1 MFIFHKKNKKKTTVS
16 GAAVLCLCMFGCHV
30 GGLSSDNNG
39 ALLFSK
45 RSPVSLLTPSITPTR
60 QLLLPK
66 SLKRDMWSLQFDLL
80 TIK

>member
-1 MFIFHKKNKKKTTVS
+1 MLLSCVS
-16 GAAVLCLCMFGCHV
+16 VCLDAMLEDCPQITMEHF
-30 GGLSSDNNG
+30 
-39 ALLFSK
+39 FFPK
-45 RSPVSLLTPSITPTR
+45 RSPVSLLTPSVTPAR